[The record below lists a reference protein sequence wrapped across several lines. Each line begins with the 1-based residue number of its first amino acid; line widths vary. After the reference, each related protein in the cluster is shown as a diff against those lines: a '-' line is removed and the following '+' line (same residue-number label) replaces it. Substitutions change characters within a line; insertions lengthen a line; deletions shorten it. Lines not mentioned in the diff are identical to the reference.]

1 MVMFFFTFFMFVEE
15 VLGGTSAVSEEV
27 VNQTQQ
33 QLLPLISTAAAAFG
47 WREMGWKRQVSVNLS
62 RSFMGNGNERD
73 QKYCLFCKRE
83 RAVYSPGYEDAK

>member
-1 MVMFFFTFFMFVEE
+1 MLD
-15 VLGGTSAVSEEV
+15 VLGGGGGTSAVSEEV

-62 RSFMGNGNERD
+62 GSFIGSCNERESE
-73 QKYCLFCKRE
+73 LLL
-83 RAVYSPGYEDAK
+83 VL